1 MTNWAHYAIVWNGV
15 TDEAIGYY
23 NGVPFMTNTLN
34 APWLMCNTNM
44 SQVTPNIPWVGIGC
58 NTHDGSPTVDDADG
72 FPNNGFFAGD
82 MADVRIYNRAL
93 SASEITDVYNYN
105 GGTTPAPA
113 APSILTIGNT
123 TIGTLYLR

>member
-1 MTNWAHYAIVWNGV
+1 
-15 TDEAIGYY
+15 
-23 NGVPFMTNTLN
+23 
-34 APWLMCNTNM
+34 
-44 SQVTPNIPWVGIGC
+44 
-58 NTHDGSPTVDDADG
+58 VDDADG

-123 TIGTLYLR
+123 TIENLYIR